1 MTSVIRVGREH
12 RCVTSSEFLYKEDR
26 TTRLGAGGSQVLATV
41 SAYDVTWDNRGSCVY
56 AKTAAGESSGDRPSD
71 RYTFGRL
78 KSLIYN
84 TTQYT
89 HMGLW

>member
-1 MTSVIRVGREH
+1 MSHPQSFCIKRTGRLVWAQGVAKSWQPSQLMMLH
-12 RCVTSSEFLYKEDR
+12 GIIG
-26 TTRLGAGGSQVLATV
+26 GA
-41 SAYDVTWDNRGSCVY
+41 VY

-84 TTQYT
+84 KTQYT